1 MRKIIFVFIFILSLG
16 FSDGIVETNSF
27 YSESLDQTRNFTIYL
42 PEEYYNS
49 DDDYPVVYFLHGF
62 GGNNNTYN
70 AMHSSLNSMMG
81 AEIIDMIVVSAD
93 GSTDIYDGSFY
104 TNSILNGDYEDYIAF
119 DLVDYIDETYRT
131 LATNNYRA
139 VSGHSMGGYGAFRL
153 AMNHSNIFSS
163 FAAHSGPIHL
173 ESLNNPFLINM
184 VLIEAIFNGGQ
195 ISPNNGTTSMMLFG
209 LSSAFSPNLDN
220 PPWYVD
226 LPINNDGD
234 VDWDVFEQWQV
245 HDPYLL
251 VENNVETLR
260 NQNIYFDC
268 GGNDELQLH
277 SHGVDMNDKLNELEI
292 SHQWVSYSGTH
303 SSEIYDRLDVSYI
316 FHSNHF
322 ESQEEYLL
330 GDVNLDEV
338 LNILDV
344 VQVVNFILDI
354 AEPND
359 LQLQLA
365 DMNQD
370 LALNVQDIILLI
382 NIILAV

>member
-1 MRKIIFVFIFILSLG
+1 MIATSVVFG
-16 FSDGIVETNSF
+16 GIVETGSF
-27 YSESLDQTRNFTIYL
+27 YSESLDEERNYTIYL
-42 PEEYYNS
+42 PNEYY
-49 DDDYPVVYFLHGF
+49 DDLESYPVVYFLHGF
-62 GGNNNTYN
+62 GGNNNSYN
-70 AMHSSLNSMMG
+70 AMHSGLNALTIFG
-81 AEIIDMIVVSAD
+81 EIIDMIVVSAD

-104 TNSILNGDYEDYIAF
+104 TNSILNGNYEDYIAY
-119 DLVDYIDETYRT
+119 DLVDYVDETYRT

-139 VSGHSMGGYGAFRL
+139 ISGHSMGGYGTFRL
-153 AMNHSNIFSS
+153 AMNHSDIFSS
-163 FAAHSGPIHL
+163 FSAHSGPIHL

-184 VLIEAIFNGGQ
+184 VLIEAIFNGGE
-195 ISPNNGTTSMMLFG
+195 IAPGNGTTSMMLFG

-226 LPINNDGD
+226 LPLNNDGD
-234 VDWDVFEQWQV
+234 IDWDVFEQWQV

-251 VENNVETLR
+251 VEDHVETLR

-268 GGNDELQLH
+268 GGSDELQLH
-277 SHGVDMNDKLNELEI
+277 SHGTDMNDKLNELEI
-292 SHQWVSYSGTH
+292 PHQWVSYSGTH
-303 SSEIYDRLDVSYI
+303 SSEIYNRLDVSYV

-344 VQVVNFILDI
+344 VLVVNFILDI
-354 AEPND
+354 AEPNE

-370 LALNVQDIILLI
+370 SALNVQDVILLI